1 MIIVTGATGHLGA
14 QIVDLLLNRLPA
26 SAVGVSVRD
35 PGKARGL
42 ADRGVRVRAGDF
54 TDPDS
59 LAYAFEGADQV
70 LVISAAIRGGGA
82 FDANRVAI
90 DAATAAGVGRVLYTS
105 HQAAS
110 ADSLFPPQR
119 VHAAT
124 EHHLARQGV
133 PFTALRNGFYA
144 NALGIHLDSALST
157 GRIVVP
163 EDGPVSWT
171 AHEDLAEAAAIA
183 LVEGEGEDL
192 DGISAPLTASTALD
206 LGEVAEVLSSLTGRT
221 ITRVTVS
228 DDEWRASA
236 IERGLPPLVADFSL
250 GMFQAARR
258 GEFAVTDGTLETVIG
273 HATAPVEHTLR
284 QLLAAR

>member
-1 MIIVTGATGHLGA
+1 MIIVTGASGHLGA

-124 EHHLARQGV
+124 EHHLAGQGV

-236 IERGLPPLVADFSL
+236 IKRGLPPLVADFSL

>member
-124 EHHLARQGV
+124 EHHLAGQGV

-206 LGEVAEVLSSLTGRT
+206 LGEVADVLSSLTGRT